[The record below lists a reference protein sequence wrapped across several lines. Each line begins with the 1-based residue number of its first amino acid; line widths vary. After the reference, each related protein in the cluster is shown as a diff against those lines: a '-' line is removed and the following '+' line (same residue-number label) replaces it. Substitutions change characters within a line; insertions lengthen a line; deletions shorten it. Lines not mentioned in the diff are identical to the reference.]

1 MKRLLLD
8 LTPDE
13 LKLAVSPDY
22 RSRQLFQF
30 IYRQYGENFNALT
43 TFPKKIRAAL
53 DCEFTIEAVKIAKK
67 QNADDGSIKYLFRL
81 NDDLAIES
89 VALLMRGENA
99 DLRAANWTVC
109 VSTQVGCKVGCAFCL
124 SGKRGFFRN
133 LTAGEIAAQ
142 VLMVKKD
149 LGLSAEKAVN
159 VVYMG
164 MGEPLDNIENLRKA
178 VSIISAESGLNISP
192 RRQTVSTSGIA
203 PKIDLL
209 GAMKLGVLLAISLH
223 AVDDGTRNQLIPMNK
238 AFNIARLLESVRRFP
253 IDLRKRVMFEYLM
266 LKGINDSLSHAN
278 KLIRLLN
285 GIRAK
290 VNLIVF
296 NPYIGSEFERPDQRS
311 IEAFQRCLL
320 GSGLFC
326 TVRVPRG
333 AEIDAACGQLQER
346 QIVSCET

>member
-13 LKLAVSPDY
+13 LKQVISPEY

-30 IYRQYGENFNALT
+30 IYRQYGETFDALT
-43 TFPKKIRAAL
+43 TFPKELRAAL
-53 DCEFTIEAVKIAKK
+53 DGEFTINAATIAKK
-67 QNADDGSIKYLFRL
+67 QNADDGCIKYLFRL

-89 VALLMRGENA
+89 VALLMREESA
-99 DLRAANWTVC
+99 DRSANWTVC

-133 LTAGEIAAQ
+133 LSAGEIAAQ

-149 LGLSAEKAVN
+149 IGLSAEKAVN

-164 MGEPLDNIENLRKA
+164 TGEPLDNIENLRKA
-178 VSIISAESGLNISP
+178 ISIISAESGLNIAP

-209 GAMKLGVLLAISLH
+209 GTMNLGVLLAISLH
-223 AVDDGTRNQLIPMNK
+223 AVDDDTRDRLIPMNR
-238 AFNIARLLESVRRFP
+238 AFNIARLLDSVRRFP
-253 IDLRKRVMFEYLM
+253 IDLRKRIMFEYLM
-266 LKGINDSLSHAN
+266 LKGINDSLSHAK
-278 KLIRLLN
+278 KLIRLLS

-290 VNLIVF
+290 INLIVF
-296 NPYIGSEFERPDQRS
+296 NPHVGSEFERPDRQS
-311 IEAFQRCLL
+311 VEAFQRCLL
-320 GSGLFC
+320 DSGLFC
-326 TVRVPRG
+326 TVRASRG
-333 AEIDAACGQLQER
+333 TEIDAACGQLRER